1 MATRALR
8 AGHGRSLAN
17 PREPGNAVDGIDD
30 DIEAEPEGGDGKLM
44 DHGIALDPD
53 QEARSCKRCLCR
65 INPQV
70 AGPQVPGERCG
81 QRRPAGSGTS
91 RRRSG
96 LASCPRVG
104 PMSRSLVIKA
114 RNRQPA
120 DPASYRYL
128 SMMCGSSSD
137 QP

>member
-17 PREPGNAVDGIDD
+17 PREPGNGVDGIDD

-53 QEARSCKRCLCR
+53 QEVRSCKRCLCR

-70 AGPQVPGERCG
+70 AGPQVPGERWASVVRPVPG
-81 QRRPAGSGTS
+81 RPADDQAWRHVHGSARCRAHWSSKRVTGSQQTRLAIGTS
-91 RRRSG
+91 R
-96 LASCPRVG
+96 
-104 PMSRSLVIKA
+104 
-114 RNRQPA
+114 
-120 DPASYRYL
+120 
-128 SMMCGSSSD
+128 
-137 QP
+137 